1 MNRVFASNVALAILI
16 LATSA
21 KPGVAQDEYK
31 KPLPRLDLKTGDSVV
46 FLGDSITHQC
56 LYTQYVEDYFY
67 TRFPKMRLKFHN
79 AGVGGA
85 KAWDAL
91 QRFDRDVAA
100 YKPKYVTV
108 LLGMNDG
115 QYRPF
120 DKPIFETY
128 QKDMTELIARIKQ
141 AGATPV
147 LMTPTMYDSR
157 AARLRKRRRKTPD
170 ATLDQYN
177 AVLAYYGTW
186 LREKAVNEGYGFV
199 DMYSRLNALT
209 LRERKKD
216 AGFTL
221 IKDAIHPDPP
231 GQVVMAFS
239 ILGDLVPQSFV
250 SSILLVNGPKGT
262 AAIVRGGKVSGIKRT
277 ADSLEFTF
285 ETRKLPWVVPPEAE
299 PGQKLLGGS
308 VALVNRDVL
317 QVLNM
322 PAGLYTLTIDG
333 EEIGRFKSNA
343 LFAGLQ
349 LHNSR
354 KTPQYKQALAVAMLN
369 KKRNDGPV
377 KSLRNEWRAFQQHAR
392 LKRQLA
398 ASPDN
403 DELIKQVAALEE
415 KLNGLDERIKK
426 HKADA
431 KKLEDEIFKINQPK
445 PRKYVLTKAKQ
456 VVSTGTVTLDGKPLE
471 GATVSF
477 VQGKTVVAVGK
488 TDANGSFQL
497 ATDGI
502 PGVPPGEYRVVISK
516 TAGAGRDQ
524 RGELL
529 PPRYSSPGSG
539 ALMFTVPRDDVAH
552 ADFRLSTR

>member
-1 MNRVFASNVALAILI
+1 MEFVARVRNTVPLLLFLACG
-16 LATSA
+16 AA
-21 KPGVAQDEYK
+21 HAQDLH
-31 KPLPRLDLKTGDSVV
+31 KPLPRLDLKDGDSVV

-56 LYTQYVEDYFY
+56 LYPQYVEDYFY
-67 TRFPKMRLKFHN
+67 TRFPKVRLKFHN

-128 QKDMTELIARIKQ
+128 QKDMTELIARIRK

-157 AARLRKRRRKTPD
+157 AARMRKRRRKTPD

-186 LREKAVNEGYGFV
+186 LREVAVNDGYGFV
-199 DMYSRLNALT
+199 DMYSRLNAIT

-216 AGFTL
+216 AKFTF
-221 IKDAIHPDPP
+221 IKDAVHPDPP
-231 GQVVMAFS
+231 GQVVMAYAM
-239 ILGDLVPQSFV
+239 LNDLVQQTTV
-250 SSILLVNGPKGT
+250 SSILLVNR
-262 AAIVRGGKVSGIKRT
+262 AGGKMSARVSGGKLSGVKRT

-285 ETRKLPWVVPPEAE
+285 QANVLPWVLPPEAQ
-299 PGQKLLGGS
+299 PGQKLLGVPAS
-308 VALVNRDVL
+308 LLNRDVL
-317 QVLNM
+317 QVMNM

-349 LHNSR
+349 LHNSQ
-354 KTPQYKQALAVAMLN
+354 KTPQYKQALAVATLN

-377 KSLRNEWRAFQQHAR
+377 KSLRNEWRVFQQHAR

-398 ASPDN
+398 AGQENDN
-403 DELIKQVAALEE
+403 LKKQIEALET
-415 KLNGLDERIKK
+415 KLKGLDERIKR
-426 HKADA
+426 HEQDA
-431 KKLEDEIFKINQPK
+431 RKLEDEIFKINQPK
-445 PRKYVLTKAKQ
+445 PRKYVFKKAKQ
-456 VVSTGTVTLDGKPLE
+456 VVSSGTVTLDGKPLE
-471 GATVSF
+471 GATVAF
-477 VQGKTVVAVGK
+477 VQGATPVAVGK
-488 TDANGSFQL
+488 TDADGKFQL
-497 ATDGI
+497 TTDGV
-502 PGVPPGEYRVVISK
+502 PGVPPGEYGVVISK
-516 TAGAGRDQ
+516 GREDV
-524 RGELL
+524 RKSELV
-529 PPRYSSPGSG
+529 PPRYSSPHR
-539 ALMFTVPRDDVAH
+539 TVLRFIVPAEGTTNV
-552 ADFRLSTR
+552 DFRLTTQ